1 MIALQSE
8 KAGRTGSDW
17 CMLET
22 MAAGVTQRQV
32 AAGVKSRCEQGQAVR
47 ALEGISPS

>member
-22 MAAGVTQRQV
+22 MAAGGN
-32 AAGVKSRCEQGQAVR
+32 AEAGSCWGEVQM
-47 ALEGISPS
+47 